1 MMIYIPS
8 GANYDKTGRSGMLSV
23 RHVSYT
29 SVQSGW
35 IHRDRFLTA
44 KEMIFVTGG
53 SVHLTVNRQCF
64 DIRENE
70 YLLMPE
76 YCSISAA
83 RKSRTPCS
91 FYSVA
96 FDGSLDLL
104 EERMLIKAHL
114 GGNILFVYELL
125 KKMNMLYD
133 PKRPENVESDAIFMT
148 LLYELRAMEQETAEN
163 GELNMQRVL
172 DYIHENINLPLEI
185 DDLCRQ
191 FNYSRDYLSK
201 LFRKHY
207 DISIKRYINQ
217 VKISTAKQLLST
229 SRMSVEQV
237 GNAVGFD
244 NVQLFYKF
252 FRYHENMTPST
263 YRKLHK

>member
-1 MMIYIPS
+1 
-8 GANYDKTGRSGMLSV
+8 
-23 RHVSYT
+23 
-29 SVQSGW
+29 
-35 IHRDRFLTA
+35 
-44 KEMIFVTGG
+44 
-53 SVHLTVNRQCF
+53 
-64 DIRENE
+64 
-70 YLLMPE
+70 
-76 YCSISAA
+76 
-83 RKSRTPCS
+83 
-91 FYSVA
+91 
-96 FDGSLDLL
+96 
-104 EERMLIKAHL
+104 MLIKAHL